1 MNNFPDM
8 TEERRQELISDCQAE
23 IVGIEKALTTWGE
36 GWISYLQSKLK
47 RQKIALAA
55 LTAEPDIEKEEWKEI
70 EWSGG
75 AYSISSMGRI
85 KSNRSGKFLST
96 NSRAGS
102 GYVSACIH
110 INGER
115 KQTTIHRLVAD
126 AFLEREEGKDEVN
139 HINGIKT
146 DNRYFNLEWVSRS
159 ENVNHSYYELGNNVK
174 PLIAEP
180 INGIGPS
187 LLFRSGMEAEKNGF
201 HSSHIY
207 ACLRGEYS
215 QHRGY
220 KWSYYNTVPPAP
232 VLRLPGEVSCEGLD
246 PQEADEARNLG
257 QCEGWNQCL
266 AEIKSLNNQ
275 PAPTEASNE
284 Q

>member
-1 MNNFPDM
+1 MNNFPAM
-8 TEERRQELISDCQAE
+8 TEERRQKLIAECENEIAELTQSIQRCDA
-23 IVGIEKALTTWGE
+23 IGTADYLMH
-36 GWISYLQSKLK
+36 LQSQFL
-47 RQKIALAA
+47 RQQIALAA
-55 LTAEPDIEKEEWKEI
+55 LTVEPDIEKEEWKEI

-85 KSNRSGKFLST
+85 KSNRSGKLLST

-159 ENVNHSYYELGNNVK
+159 ENVSHSYYELGNNVK
-174 PLIAEP
+174 PLIAKP

-187 LLFRSGMEAEKNGF
+187 LLFRSGIEAEKNGF

-220 KWSYYNTVPPAP
+220 KWSYYNTAPPAP
-232 VLRLPGEVSCEGLD
+232 VLKPIVLPCADHETDDGYEFYRKETVIEAIRAAGYEVK
-246 PQEADEARNLG
+246 Q
-257 QCEGWNQCL
+257 
-266 AEIKSLNNQ
+266 
-275 PAPTEASNE
+275 
-284 Q
+284 